1 MTTLIDLIKRS
12 ENLIRETKGYLVTL
26 QQQHEEILK
35 MRHSCN
41 HEFGQPYPGY
51 EHEGATCK
59 LCGINELHAEQY
71 KIGSKY

>member
-12 ENLIRETKGYLVTL
+12 ENLIQDTKGYLITL

-35 MRHSCN
+35 LRHKCD